1 MGGLGE
7 GRKFVDIH
15 LFDPIMDVSLQKIL
29 FFKYLTTIPSLIKL
43 VVLLVQISSYNTR
56 LNACLLCPCGVDSV
70 CKGTI
75 QR

>member
-43 VVLLVQISSYNTR
+43 VVLLVQISSYNT
-56 LNACLLCPCGVDSV
+56 
-70 CKGTI
+70 
-75 QR
+75 